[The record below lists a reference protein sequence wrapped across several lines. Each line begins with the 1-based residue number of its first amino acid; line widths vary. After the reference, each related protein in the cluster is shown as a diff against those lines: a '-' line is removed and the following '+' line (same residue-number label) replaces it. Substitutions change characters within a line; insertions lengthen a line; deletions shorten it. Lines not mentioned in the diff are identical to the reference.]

1 MINFEN
7 KEKLAV
13 ITKDKSYSYSELLNL
28 IDSYS
33 KLFNNQNF
41 ERIAIY
47 SENRIDWIAAFYA
60 GWKNNCEVVPI
71 DYLAST
77 EDVSFIIDDCKPNL
91 IFISSELKRKVDEI
105 SSQLSFTPNI
115 YYLGELELPQPSQ
128 DLMWEQPQDFEKT
141 AVIIYTS
148 GTTGSPKGVM
158 LSYKN
163 IISNLNGVSKEVEI
177 YKPDRQVLML
187 LPLHHVFPL
196 AGSMMAPLYVGG
208 TIVMSPSMQSNDL
221 LETLRNNQVVIIIGV
236 PRLYELIHK
245 GVWAKISASF
255 VARTLYKLVKSL
267 KSKKLALKIFKK
279 VHVNFGGH
287 LKFLVC
293 GGAALPK
300 HVGELFQTLGFDVLE
315 GFGMT
320 EAAPMITFT
329 RPGKVRIGSPG
340 QALPGIQVEIR
351 DGEIVAKGDNIMKG
365 YFNRPEETNEVLKD
379 GWLYTGDLGR
389 IDKDGFLFITGRKK
403 DIIILSNGKNIN
415 PVELETKF
423 EKVHPCV
430 KEAGVFLHNNQL
442 HIAIL
447 PDFEALSEQNVTDID
462 RYFKHQIIPAFN
474 DKLSTYKRIMKFAI
488 VNNELPRTRLGKI
501 QRFKLAEHA
510 KNSAAKNEIFNFK
523 ETIFYT
529 GVKNYIESQ
538 IDFDVKPNHH
548 VEFDIGLDSLTK
560 MGLVDYIE
568 KSFGVKIDEKR
579 LINFPTL
586 SDMADYIKEK
596 KQWIRQET
604 TSLAETIKE
613 KVDIKLPKSWPTHN
627 FFKNIAKFFFKI
639 YFRIRGQGMQNIP
652 SGPCI
657 IAPNHQS
664 YIDGLFVASFL
675 KRKVIKETYFY
686 AKKKHVNNA
695 ILRFLARTN
704 NVIVMDIDGDLKESI
719 QKMAAALKE
728 GKKVIIFP
736 EGTRSQNG
744 ELGEFKKTFAILST
758 ELDVPVV
765 PVTII
770 GADRALPVG
779 AKVPRPWVKVGVEFL
794 EPIHPE
800 GRTAEVLAK
809 DVYHEIKQN
818 LAKKAS

>member
-7 KEKLAV
+7 KEKFAV
-13 ITKDKSYSYSELLNL
+13 ITKDKSYSYTELLNL

-33 KLFNNQNF
+33 KLFSNQNF

-60 GWKNNCEVVPI
+60 GWRNDCEVVPI

-77 EDVSFIIDDCKPNL
+77 EDISFIINDCKPDL

-105 SSQLSFTPNI
+105 SSQLTFTPNI
-115 YYLGELELPQPSQ
+115 SYFGELELPQPGQ
-128 DLMWEQPQDFEKT
+128 DLEWEQPKDLDKT
-141 AVIIYTS
+141 AAIIYTS

-163 IISNLNGVSKEVEI
+163 LIANIRGVTKEVEI
-177 YKPDRQVLML
+177 YNSERQVLML
-187 LPLHHVFPL
+187 LPLHHIFPL
-196 AGSMMAPLYVGG
+196 AGTMIIPLYVGSS
-208 TIVMSPSMQSNDL
+208 IAMSPSMQSNDL
-221 LETLRNNQVVIIIGV
+221 LETLRNNQVAIMIGV
-236 PRLYELIHK
+236 PRLYELIYK

-255 VARTLYKLVKSL
+255 VAKTLYKLVKSL

-287 LKFLVC
+287 LKFLVS
-293 GGAALPK
+293 GGAALPE
-300 HVGELFQTLGFDVLE
+300 HIGELFQTLGFDVLE

-340 QALPGIQVEIR
+340 QPLPSIQMEIR
-351 DGEIVAKGDNIMKG
+351 DGEIVAKGENIMKG
-365 YFNRPEETNEVLKD
+365 YLNSPKETSEVLKD

-389 IDKDGFLFITGRKK
+389 IDKDGYLFITGRKK

-423 EKVHPCV
+423 EKVHDCV

-447 PDFEALSEQNVTDID
+447 PDFEALAEQHVTDMD
-462 RYFKHQIIPAFN
+462 DYFKHQIIPAFN
-474 DKLSTYKRIMKFAI
+474 DKQSSYKRIMKFAI
-488 VNNELPRTRLGKI
+488 VNSELPRTRLGKI
-501 QRFKLAEHA
+501 QRFKLADHA
-510 KNSAAKNEIFNFK
+510 KNATAKSGTFNFK
-523 ETIFYT
+523 ETIYYLS
-529 GVKNYIESQ
+529 VKNYIESQ

-548 VEFDIGLDSLTK
+548 IEFDIGLDSLTK
-560 MGLVDYIE
+560 MGLANHIE
-568 KSFGVKIDEKR
+568 KTFGVKMDEKR
-579 LINFPTL
+579 LITFPTL

-596 KQWIRQET
+596 KQWFRQET
-604 TSLAETIKE
+604 TSWGETLKE
-613 KVDIKLPKSWPTHN
+613 KVDIKLPKSWFTHN
-627 FFKNIAKFFFKI
+627 FFKNTAKFSFKL
-639 YFRIRGQGMQNIP
+639 YFRFRGEGMQNIP
-652 SGPCI
+652 DGPCI

-664 YIDGLFVASFL
+664 FIDGLFVASFL
-675 KRKVIKETYFY
+675 KRKVFKQTYFY
-686 AKKKHVNNA
+686 AKKKHVNNGF
-695 ILRFLARTN
+695 LRFLARTN
-704 NVIVMDIDGDLKESI
+704 NVIVMDIEGELKESI

-736 EGTRSQNG
+736 EGTRTTNG
-744 ELGEFKKTFAILST
+744 KLGEFKKTFAILST

-765 PVTII
+765 PVAII

-779 AKVPRPWVKVGVEFL
+779 AKIPRPWVKVRVKFL
-794 EPIHPE
+794 EPIPPQ
-800 GRTAEVLAK
+800 GRTPEALTEDVYNEIKHVLA
-809 DVYHEIKQN
+809 
-818 LAKKAS
+818 

>member
-7 KEKLAV
+7 KEKSAV
-13 ITKDKSYSYSELLNL
+13 ITKDNSYSYTELLNL

-33 KLFNNQNF
+33 KLFSNQNF

-60 GWKNNCEVVPI
+60 GWRNDCEVVPI

-77 EDVSFIIDDCKPNL
+77 EDISFIINDCKPDL

-105 SSQLSFTPNI
+105 SSQLTFTPNI
-115 YYLGELELPQPSQ
+115 SYFGELELPQPGQ
-128 DLMWEQPQDFEKT
+128 DLEWEQPKDLDKT
-141 AVIIYTS
+141 AAIIYTS

-163 IISNLNGVSKEVEI
+163 LIANIRGVTKEVEI
-177 YKPDRQVLML
+177 YNSERQVLML
-187 LPLHHVFPL
+187 LPLHHIFPL
-196 AGSMMAPLYVGG
+196 AGTMIIPLYVGSS
-208 TIVMSPSMQSNDL
+208 IAMSPSMQSNDL
-221 LETLRNNQVVIIIGV
+221 LETLRNNQVAIMIGV
-236 PRLYELIHK
+236 PRLYELIYK

-255 VARTLYKLVKSL
+255 VAKTLYKLVKSL

-287 LKFLVC
+287 LKFLVS
-293 GGAALPK
+293 GGAALPE
-300 HVGELFQTLGFDVLE
+300 HIGELFQTLGFDVLE

-340 QALPGIQVEIR
+340 QPLPSIQMEIR
-351 DGEIVAKGDNIMKG
+351 DGEIVAKGENIMKG
-365 YFNRPEETNEVLKD
+365 YLNSPKETSEVLKD

-389 IDKDGFLFITGRKK
+389 IDKDGYLFITGRKK

-423 EKVHPCV
+423 EKVHDCV

-447 PDFEALSEQNVTDID
+447 PDFEALAEQHVTDMD
-462 RYFKHQIIPAFN
+462 DYFKHQIIPAFN
-474 DKLSTYKRIMKFAI
+474 DKQSSYKRIMKFAI
-488 VNNELPRTRLGKI
+488 VNSELPRTRLGKI
-501 QRFKLAEHA
+501 QRFKLADHA
-510 KNSAAKNEIFNFK
+510 KNATAKSGTFNFK
-523 ETIFYT
+523 ETIYYLS
-529 GVKNYIESQ
+529 VKNYIESQ

-560 MGLVDYIE
+560 MGLANHIE
-568 KSFGVKIDEKR
+568 KTFGVKMDEKR
-579 LINFPTL
+579 LITFPTL

-596 KQWIRQET
+596 KQWFRQET
-604 TSLAETIKE
+604 TSWGETLKE
-613 KVDIKLPKSWPTHN
+613 KVDIKLPKSWFTHN
-627 FFKNIAKFFFKI
+627 FFKNTAKFSFKL
-639 YFRIRGQGMQNIP
+639 YFRFRGEGMQNIP
-652 SGPCI
+652 DGPCI

-664 YIDGLFVASFL
+664 FIDGLFVASFL
-675 KRKVIKETYFY
+675 KRKVFKQTYFY
-686 AKKKHVNNA
+686 AKKKHVNNGF
-695 ILRFLARTN
+695 LRFLARTN
-704 NVIVMDIDGDLKESI
+704 NVIVMDIEGELKESI

-736 EGTRSQNG
+736 EGTRTTNG
-744 ELGEFKKTFAILST
+744 KLGEFKKTFAILST

-765 PVTII
+765 PVAII

-779 AKVPRPWVKVGVEFL
+779 AKIPRPWVKVRVKFL
-794 EPIHPE
+794 EPIPPQ
-800 GRTAEVLAK
+800 GRTPEALTEDVYNEIKHVLA
-809 DVYHEIKQN
+809 
-818 LAKKAS
+818 

>member
-1 MINFEN
+1 
-7 KEKLAV
+7 
-13 ITKDKSYSYSELLNL
+13 
-28 IDSYS
+28 
-33 KLFNNQNF
+33 
-41 ERIAIY
+41 
-47 SENRIDWIAAFYA
+47 
-60 GWKNNCEVVPI
+60 
-71 DYLAST
+71 
-77 EDVSFIIDDCKPNL
+77 
-91 IFISSELKRKVDEI
+91 
-105 SSQLSFTPNI
+105 
-115 YYLGELELPQPSQ
+115 
-128 DLMWEQPQDFEKT
+128 
-141 AVIIYTS
+141 
-148 GTTGSPKGVM
+148 
-158 LSYKN
+158 
-163 IISNLNGVSKEVEI
+163 
-177 YKPDRQVLML
+177 
-187 LPLHHVFPL
+187 
-196 AGSMMAPLYVGG
+196 
-208 TIVMSPSMQSNDL
+208 
-221 LETLRNNQVVIIIGV
+221 
-236 PRLYELIHK
+236 
-245 GVWAKISASF
+245 
-255 VARTLYKLVKSL
+255 
-267 KSKKLALKIFKK
+267 
-279 VHVNFGGH
+279 
-287 LKFLVC
+287 
-293 GGAALPK
+293 
-300 HVGELFQTLGFDVLE
+300 
-315 GFGMT
+315 
-320 EAAPMITFT
+320 
-329 RPGKVRIGSPG
+329 
-340 QALPGIQVEIR
+340 
-351 DGEIVAKGDNIMKG
+351 
-365 YFNRPEETNEVLKD
+365 
-379 GWLYTGDLGR
+379 
-389 IDKDGFLFITGRKK
+389 
-403 DIIILSNGKNIN
+403 
-415 PVELETKF
+415 
-423 EKVHPCV
+423 
-430 KEAGVFLHNNQL
+430 
-442 HIAIL
+442 
-447 PDFEALSEQNVTDID
+447 
-462 RYFKHQIIPAFN
+462 
-474 DKLSTYKRIMKFAI
+474 
-488 VNNELPRTRLGKI
+488 
-501 QRFKLAEHA
+501 
-510 KNSAAKNEIFNFK
+510 
-523 ETIFYT
+523 
-529 GVKNYIESQ
+529 
-538 IDFDVKPNHH
+538 
-548 VEFDIGLDSLTK
+548 
-560 MGLVDYIE
+560 VDYIE

-639 YFRIRGQGMQNIP
+639 YFRIRGEGMQNIP
-652 SGPCI
+652 DGPCS

>member
-7 KEKLAV
+7 KEKFAV
-13 ITKDKSYSYSELLNL
+13 ITKDKSYSYTELLNL

-33 KLFNNQNF
+33 KLFSNQNF

-60 GWKNNCEVVPI
+60 GWRNDCEVVPI

-77 EDVSFIIDDCKPNL
+77 EDISFIINDCTPDL

-105 SSQLSFTPNI
+105 SSQLTFTPNI
-115 YYLGELELPQPSQ
+115 SYFGELELPQPGQ
-128 DLMWEQPQDFEKT
+128 DLEWEHPKDLDKT
-141 AVIIYTS
+141 AAIIYTS

-163 IISNLNGVSKEVEI
+163 LIANIRGVTKEVEI
-177 YKPDRQVLML
+177 YNPERQVLML
-187 LPLHHVFPL
+187 LPLHHIFPL
-196 AGSMMAPLYVGG
+196 AGTMIIPLYVGSS
-208 TIVMSPSMQSNDL
+208 IAMSPSMQSNDL
-221 LETLRNNQVVIIIGV
+221 LETLRNNQVAIMIGV
-236 PRLYELIHK
+236 PRLYELIYK

-255 VARTLYKLVKSL
+255 VAKTLYKLVKSL

-287 LKFLVC
+287 LKFLVS
-293 GGAALPK
+293 GGAALPE
-300 HVGELFQTLGFDVLE
+300 HIGELFQTLGFDVLE

-340 QALPGIQVEIR
+340 QPLPSIQMEIR
-351 DGEIVAKGDNIMKG
+351 DGEIVAKGENIMKG
-365 YFNRPEETNEVLKD
+365 YLNSPKETSEVLKD

-389 IDKDGFLFITGRKK
+389 IDKDGYLFITGRKK

-423 EKVHPCV
+423 EKVHDCV

-447 PDFEALSEQNVTDID
+447 PDFEALAEQHVTDMD
-462 RYFKHQIIPAFN
+462 DYFKHQIIPAFN
-474 DKLSTYKRIMKFAI
+474 DKQSSYKRIMKFAI
-488 VNNELPRTRLGKI
+488 VNSELPRTRLGKI
-501 QRFKLAEHA
+501 QRFKLADHA
-510 KNSAAKNEIFNFK
+510 KNATAKSGTFNFK
-523 ETIFYT
+523 ETIYYLS
-529 GVKNYIESQ
+529 VKNYIESQ

-548 VEFDIGLDSLTK
+548 IEFDIGLDSLTK
-560 MGLVDYIE
+560 MGLANHIE
-568 KSFGVKIDEKR
+568 KTFGVKMDEKR
-579 LINFPTL
+579 LITFPTL

-596 KQWIRQET
+596 KQWFRQET
-604 TSLAETIKE
+604 TSWGETLKE
-613 KVDIKLPKSWPTHN
+613 KVDIKLPKSWFTHN
-627 FFKNIAKFFFKI
+627 FFKNTAKFSFKL
-639 YFRIRGQGMQNIP
+639 YFRFRGEGMQNIP
-652 SGPCI
+652 DGPCI

-664 YIDGLFVASFL
+664 FIDGLFVASFL
-675 KRKVIKETYFY
+675 KRKVFKQTYFY
-686 AKKKHVNNA
+686 AKKKHVNNGF
-695 ILRFLARTN
+695 LRFLARTN
-704 NVIVMDIDGDLKESI
+704 NVIVMDIEGELKESI

-736 EGTRSQNG
+736 EGTRTTNG
-744 ELGEFKKTFAILST
+744 KLGEFKKTFAILST

-765 PVTII
+765 PVAII

-779 AKVPRPWVKVGVEFL
+779 AKIPRPWVKVRVKFL
-794 EPIHPE
+794 EPIPPQ
-800 GRTAEVLAK
+800 GRTPEALTEDVYNEIKHVLA
-809 DVYHEIKQN
+809 
-818 LAKKAS
+818 